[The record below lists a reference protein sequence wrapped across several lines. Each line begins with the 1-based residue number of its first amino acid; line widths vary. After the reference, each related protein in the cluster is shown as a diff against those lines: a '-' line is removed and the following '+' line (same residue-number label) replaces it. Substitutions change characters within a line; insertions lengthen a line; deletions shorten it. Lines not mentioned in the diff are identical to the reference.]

1 MRDNAM
7 LTTSPEKICYIIVK
21 AREYDAKSDPV
32 ETDQGLGPADEL
44 DRELLGSYSDDA
56 TYQELAGAIESMNE
70 DELVEL
76 LALGWF
82 GRSDEDKESWGEF
95 LEQARQNYNE
105 RTVGYLLGTPLLSDY
120 LEEGLSRLGY
130 SIEEFEAERL

>member
-1 MRDNAM
+1 M

>member
-1 MRDNAM
+1 MRDKAM

>member
-1 MRDNAM
+1 M

-32 ETDQGLGPADEL
+32 ETDQGLGPADEE
-44 DRELLGSYSDDA
+44 DRELLGAYSDDA
-56 TYQELAGAIESMNE
+56 TYQELAGAIESLNE
-70 DELVEL
+70 DELIEL
-76 LALGWF
+76 LALDWF

-130 SIEEFEAERL
+130 SIEEFEATRL

>member
-1 MRDNAM
+1 M

-32 ETDQGLGPADEL
+32 ETDQGLGPADEE
-44 DRELLGSYSDDA
+44 DRELLGAYWDDT
-56 TYQELAGAIESMNE
+56 TYQELAGAIESLNE
-70 DELVEL
+70 DKLIEL
-76 LALGWF
+76 LALDWF
-82 GRSDEDKESWGEF
+82 GRSDEDKGSWGEF
-95 LEQARQNYNE
+95 FEQARQNYNE

-130 SIEEFEAERL
+130 SIEKFEAERL